1 VSGPARI
8 TLLTDFGTRDGYA
21 AAMKGVI
28 AALAPRAIIDDASH
42 DIAPGDVE
50 AAAWAL
56 AGYWRLYETPVV
68 HVAVVDP
75 GVGGR
80 RRALLVRADGR
91 LLVGPDNGVFTRV
104 LREAQEVGILALDEA
119 ASPRPG
125 VSGRPAAS
133 ARHAVAATFHGR
145 DIFAPIAAHLALGVP
160 FEELG
165 RPVADPVLLPVPE
178 PRRDGHG
185 RVHGV
190 VVHVDRFGNLVTNI
204 PQDDAPARARV
215 AVCGRECALV
225 RTYADVEAGQ
235 LLALVGSRGVLEVS
249 VRDGSAASLLA
260 AERGATVI
268 IES

>member
-1 VSGPARI
+1 MSGPARI
-8 TLLTDFGTRDGYA
+8 TLLTDFGTRDGYV

-28 AALAPRAIIDDASH
+28 AAMAPRAIIDDASH
-42 DIAPGDVE
+42 DIAPGDIE

-56 AGYWRLYETPVV
+56 GGYWRLYEPPVV

-80 RRALLVRADGR
+80 RRAIVVRADGR

-104 LREAQEVGILALDEA
+104 LLEAQDVGILALDDA
-119 ASPRPG
+119 VGARAG
-125 VSGRPAAS
+125 VSGRPVAS
-133 ARHAVAATFHGR
+133 SQPAVSATFHGR
-145 DIFAPIAAHLALGVP
+145 DVFAPVAAHLALGGTID
-160 FEELG
+160 ELG
-165 RPVADPVLLPVPE
+165 RPVADPVLLRLPQV
-178 PRRDGHG
+178 RRDAG

-204 PQDDAPARARV
+204 SQDDASGGARV

-225 RTYADVEAGQ
+225 RTYADVEAGE
-235 LLALVGSRGVLEVS
+235 LLALIGSRGVLEVS